1 MASHVVSSFL
11 LRVLALKTT
20 FWMAWIFQQPIG
32 GFYFTVSGANTRIKK
47 EDTTWKA
54 MKSWA
59 AWARKC
65 YNFLCTI
72 NFEVT
77 WPFWKMWI
85 YICQFSALLATTA
98 LLAILFSY
106 NNSLSFFY
114 WHRYFMV
121 SYGLSL
127 GARMRQKK
135 NVYFPLKEDYNGP

>member
-1 MASHVVSSFL
+1 MWPL
-11 LRVLALKTT
+11 LSK
-20 FWMAWIFQQPIG
+20 FGWIEI
-32 GFYFTVSGANTRIKK
+32 FTVLELR
-47 EDTTWKA
+47 EY
-54 MKSWA
+54 M
-59 AWARKC
+59 
-65 YNFLCTI
+65 
-72 NFEVT
+72 
-77 WPFWKMWI
+77 PI